1 MKGVEGRLT
10 DAAGLSADG
19 VPAVVELVDV
29 AKTYGRGESAVAAL
43 RGVSLA
49 IRRGEFVAITGPS
62 GSGKSTLMH
71 LMGCL
76 DRPTS
81 GKVLVEGEDVTR
93 LSEPRLAALRNR
105 RIGFVFQSFHLMPR
119 ETVLRNVEWPLIYA
133 GVPAARRRERAM
145 AVLAQVGMSHRIH
158 HLPQQLS
165 GGERQRVAI
174 ARALVNDPAVI
185 LADEPTG
192 NLDSANGEQVLA
204 LLEELNRQARTVVLV
219 THDMGVARRARRLIR
234 MRDGRV
240 EYDGSVELLSA
251 GRGPGA
257 S

>member
-1 MKGVEGRLT
+1 MRLEGV
-10 DAAGLSADG
+10 SK
-19 VPAVVELVDV
+19 V
-29 AKTYGRGESAVAAL
+29 YGRGETAVVAL
-43 RGVSLA
+43 RDVDLA
-49 IRRGEFVAITGPS
+49 IGPGEFVAITGPS

-71 LMGCL
+71 IIGCL

-81 GKVLVEGEDVTR
+81 GRLYIEGQDVSR
-93 LSEPRLAALRNR
+93 LSEARLAALRNR

-133 GVPAARRRERAM
+133 GVPPARRRQRALE
-145 AVLAQVGMSHRIH
+145 VLAQVGMAHRVH
-158 HLPQQLS
+158 HRPQELS

-204 LLEELNRQARTVVLV
+204 LLEELNAQGRTIVLV
-219 THDMGVARRARRLIR
+219 THDMAIAHRARRLIR
-234 MRDGRV
+234 VRDGRV
-240 EYDGSVELLSA
+240 EYDGGSA
-251 GRGPGA
+251 PLGRESGP
-257 S
+257 

>member
-1 MKGVEGRLT
+1 MPGNGEGTAAIRLQGV
-10 DAAGLSADG
+10 SK
-19 VPAVVELVDV
+19 V
-29 AKTYGRGESAVAAL
+29 YGRGESAVVAL
-43 RGVSLA
+43 RDVDLTIA
-49 IRRGEFVAITGPS
+49 PGEYVAITGPS

-71 LMGCL
+71 LLGCL

-81 GKVLVEGEDVTR
+81 GKILIEEQDVTR

-133 GVPAARRRERAM
+133 GLPPARRRERALQ
-145 AVLAQVGMSHRIH
+145 VLSQVGMAHRVRH
-158 HLPQQLS
+158 RPQELS

-174 ARALVNDPAVI
+174 ARALVNDPAFI

-204 LLEELNRQARTVVLV
+204 LLEELNAQGRTVILV
-219 THDMGVARRARRLIR
+219 THDMGIAHRARRLIR
-234 MRDGRV
+234 VRDGRV
-240 EYDGSVELLSA
+240 EYDG
-251 GRGPGA
+251 GA
-257 S
+257 SAPPEGRWAVP